1 MPPIRLDEI
10 PKTGRMR
17 LDDIPIEPV
26 RLDRIGFAEAF
37 IESPEK
43 KLPFSPAG
51 AMEVID
57 VATSAKRLNADDY
70 VTPPFLGEVTTE
82 QKLSRLRAGGAWAG
96 VIDIAKKIP
105 KKWTPELQRSKD
117 IKTVTEY
124 LKDLNEKQERGYSLG
139 GRVGQI
145 TSNLPAFMIEF
156 MATGGLKKLGEAAAR
171 KAGVKIL
178 GKYATTTVGKAALA
192 AGTFGTGAAFRAAG
206 IPNRAAE
213 AIFKRQVP
221 TDIKISD
228 SGDVQIT
235 GPVEEL
241 HTSIVKGLGDHYIEI
256 LSEQAGEYMMPVISK
271 YGSKIFNRLPFM
283 GKLIKRLGK
292 RWLVKHPGKT
302 ISDFRKAIGTKTGF
316 HGVVSEIGEEYLGD
330 SLRAIFNIDDFGAGA
345 DANILERLGGAIKHD
360 TQMLPAMIISFS
372 IPGTIGRVA
381 DVAIEKQKREDAK
394 RQEALDITYGWLLN
408 TPAQISTAEGE
419 IGYESDFYY
428 EELKA
433 VEPKYKFKQPGIG
446 KIFTPK
452 WLLNRMLG
460 VEILLEDVDKAELA
474 RQIEER
480 DLNSWIKKVIHS
492 LKKEKSLARLPG
504 ILSTVAEEEVEK
516 AAVVT
521 PTELVALETAEGR
534 IGVEEEFEIEKPP
547 VEEMP
552 AYKLSRKLSS
562 KKSVHI
568 MRDLLDSYEEAP
580 SFLNTNEARIFNQI
594 RELTKYLR
602 YRANTVREKMGL
614 NPIREIKEY
623 ITHWT
628 DRIAN
633 RITQKDLP
641 IHYGYLYNLM
651 RGLPKEVKNPTAIK
665 RRIKTDLD
673 NYFSKDLGKLLHIMT
688 AVDLKDIYLM
698 QPYQAAWDELQ
709 NLRRERAIPDSTY
722 QEIEKYLL
730 YDIRKHQA
738 LMDKAFNTTVKKP
751 IDVLNKILPVK
762 KIIDDPSRAVFTR
775 LRRLGHISGLGFR
788 LKPLTRNL
796 GQRLL
801 LLDLYRT
808 QDYAKAQ
815 AVAFR
820 LAKMPTVKHPVTG
833 ENVSLIELIREQDWY
848 KSALRKFEDIVEV
861 ITGVEQTALYLY
873 SKTHIGNLF
882 LSNVEVSAITGYF
895 DWLSMYQQSQDVTSN
910 HYKNCIKQ
918 GKRLGIPTIDL
929 LTQESDMMWNM
940 REAVRRT
947 QWEYFSISM
956 PAFYRSN
963 FNRAFGQF
971 QSWWMNYFFNHS
983 RECINQSLTGQ
994 NSLGRLLTPYGRLRA
1009 AKGMGTI
1016 VAIGKIMGSVFGLE
1030 MLKYLFI
1037 PLPSYLPP
1045 IPELI
1050 AGIIAYFAA
1059 DTEREKGK
1067 ALSRIK
1073 YGLKF
1078 WIPFSAFGRD
1088 LNRLLSGE
1096 YSISDFLFYK
1106 KKRK

>member
-1 MPPIRLDEI
+1 MPIRLDEI
-10 PKTGRMR
+10 SETTGRIR
-17 LDDIPIEPV
+17 LDEIPVEPV
-26 RLDRIGFAEAF
+26 RLDKIGFAEAF

-43 KLPFSPAG
+43 KLPFSPVG
-51 AMEVID
+51 ALEVID
-57 VATSAKRLNADDY
+57 VATSAKRLSGDDY
-70 VTPPFLGEVTTE
+70 VTPPRLFGEVTTE
-82 QKLSRLRAGGAWAG
+82 QKLSRLRAAGGWVG
-96 VIDIAKKIP
+96 GIGLKIP
-105 KKWTPELQRSKD
+105 KKWTPELQRNKD

-139 GRVGQI
+139 GRIGQI
-145 TSNLPAFMIEF
+145 TSNMPSFVIEF
-156 MATGGLKKLGEAAAR
+156 MATGGLKKIGEASAK

-178 GKYATTTVGKAALA
+178 GKYATTTAGKAVLA
-192 AGTFGTGAAFRAAG
+192 TGTFGTGAAFRAAG

-221 TDIKISD
+221 KDIKILD
-228 SGDVQIT
+228 NGDVQIT

-241 HTSIVKGLGDHYIEI
+241 STSIVKGLGDHYIEI

-271 YGSKIFNRLPFM
+271 YGSKVFNRLPFM
-283 GKLIKRLGK
+283 GRLIKRLGK

-316 HGVVSEIGEEYLGD
+316 HGTVSEIGEEYLGD
-330 SLRAIFNIDDFGAGA
+330 SLRAIFDIDDFGTGE
-345 DANILERLGGAIKHD
+345 DATMLERLGGAIKHD
-360 TQMLPAMIISFS
+360 TQMLPAMAISFS

-381 DVAIEKQKREDAK
+381 DIAITKQKKKDAEI
-394 RQEALDITYGWLLN
+394 QEVLN
-408 TPAQISTAEGE
+408 AIDRRILSTPVQIETAEGI
-419 IGYESDFYY
+419 IGYEGDFYY

-433 VEPKYKFKQPGIG
+433 LEPKYNFKQPGIM

-460 VEILLEDVDKAELA
+460 VETLLEDVDKAELT
-474 RQIEER
+474 RQLEER
-480 DLNSWIKKVIHS
+480 DLGSWIKKVIHS
-492 LKKEKSLARLPG
+492 LKKEKSLARLPD
-504 ILSTVAEEEVEK
+504 ILSTVAEEEAEK
-516 AAVVT
+516 AAIVT
-521 PTELVALETAEGR
+521 PAKLVALETAEGR
-534 IGVEEEFEIEKPP
+534 IEVEEEFEVEKPA

-562 KKSVHI
+562 KKPVHI

-580 SFLNTNEARIFNQI
+580 SFLNTSETKIFNQI
-594 RELTKYLR
+594 RELTRYLR

-633 RITQKDLP
+633 RIIQKDLP
-641 IHYGYLYNLM
+641 IHYGYLYHLM
-651 RGLPKEVKNPTAIK
+651 RGLPKEVKNPTATKRKIK
-665 RRIKTDLD
+665 IDLD
-673 NYFSKDLGKLLHIMT
+673 NYFSKDLGKLLRIMT

-709 NLRRERAIPDSTY
+709 NLRRERVIPDSTY

-738 LMDKAFNTTVKKP
+738 LMDKAFNITVKKP
-751 IDVLNKILPVK
+751 LDIIGKILPIK
-762 KIIDDPSRAVFTR
+762 KIIDDPARAVFPV
-775 LRRLGHISGLGFR
+775 LRRLGHISGLGLR
-788 LKPLTRNL
+788 ARPATRNL

-808 QDYAKAQ
+808 VDYAKAQ

-820 LAKMPTVKHPVTG
+820 LAKMPTVKHPLTG
-833 ENVSLIELIREQDWY
+833 TDILLMDLIREQDWY
-848 KSALRKFEDIVEV
+848 RTALRKFEDIVTA
-861 ITGVEQTALYLY
+861 ITGVEQAALYLY

-895 DWLSMYQQSQDVTSN
+895 DWLNMRQQSQDVTSD
-910 HYKNCIKQ
+910 HYKNCVKQ
-918 GKRLGIPTIDL
+918 GKRLGIPTTDL
-929 LTQESDMMWNM
+929 LTQESDMMWNI

-963 FNRAFGQF
+963 FNRAMGQF

-983 RECINQSLTGQ
+983 RECINQSLTGR

-1030 MLKYLFI
+1030 MLKYLII

-1050 AGIIAYFAA
+1050 AGIIMYFAA
-1059 DTEREKGK
+1059 DTEKEKTK
-1067 ALSRIK
+1067 ALKRVK

-1088 LNRLLSGE
+1088 FNRLLSGE

-1106 KKRK
+1106 KKK